1 MAKDQNR
8 RVLIVGAG
16 SMGIIMG
23 YLLQLSGAEVTFLI
37 RPHRAEALGHPQKL
51 YSYNDNQLKTYT
63 GYKLITSPSEMLG
76 AGYDYIVITLDGAA
90 LRNEVGQAL
99 VKAIGEAVRGTTTK
113 VILGTVF
120 IDIRS
125 WFLKA
130 ADLESEQVV
139 SGQLVIHIYPTSAV
153 TLPMRAPT
161 DEKLLVQAD
170 QAYTDCL
177 GPGMTLGDGSLA
189 AANDF
194 AQLWNASGVSTCNV
208 VSEEQFSLNTSSMF
222 PILAVCELLDW
233 PSFQNLDTTNPLWSL
248 AVAAVKEIQG
258 LGIHGTLGQQ
268 AAAAT
273 TEAGIAQVFAG
284 IEKLMLPM
292 DWPAFNHYHH
302 GAKVNAQ
309 DRELLRVC
317 IAMGEAEG
325 KPVVA
330 IKDLLQRVE
339 HHASQA

>member
-1 MAKDQNR
+1 MGKTQDR
-8 RVLIVGAG
+8 HILIVGAG

-23 YLLQLSGAEVTFLI
+23 YILQLSGAEVTFLV
-37 RPHRAEALGHPQKL
+37 RPHRAEALSRPQKL
-51 YSYNDNQLKTYT
+51 YSYDDHQLKTYT

-76 AGYDYIVITLDGAA
+76 AGYDYVVITLDGAA

-99 VKAIGEAVRGTTTK
+99 VKTIGEAVRGTTTK
-113 VILGTVF
+113 VIVGTVF

-130 ADLESEQVV
+130 TGLESEQVV

-153 TLPMRAPT
+153 TLPVHAPT
-161 DEKLLVQAD
+161 DEKLLAQAD

-208 VSEEQFSLNTSSMF
+208 VSEEQFSLNTSSLF
-222 PILAVCELLDW
+222 PILAVCELLGW
-233 PSFQNLDTTNPLWSL
+233 SSFQNLDSTDPLWRL

-258 LGIHGTLGQQ
+258 LTIHGTIGQQ
-268 AAAAT
+268 AAGST
-273 TEAGIAQVFAG
+273 TDAGIAQVFAG
-284 IEKLMLPM
+284 IEKVMLPM
-292 DWPAFNHYHH
+292 DWQSFNRYHH

-317 IAMGEAEG
+317 ITMGEADG
-325 KPVVA
+325 KPVAA